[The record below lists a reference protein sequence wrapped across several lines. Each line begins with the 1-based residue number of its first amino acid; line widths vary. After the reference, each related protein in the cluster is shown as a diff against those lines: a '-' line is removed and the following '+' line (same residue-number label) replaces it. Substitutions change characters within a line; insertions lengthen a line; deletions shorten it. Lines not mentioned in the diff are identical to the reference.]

1 MSEPRQKTLFK
12 KYLRITLSIVLA
24 SFLLLGMVML
34 VFVSQYWESEKQTLL
49 RKNAEYMSRM
59 AQSAAVYNEEEKR
72 YELSN
77 NMEMILYGFSEHID
91 ADIFITDQYGER
103 ILGTYTN
110 SNTETD
116 RKVDPSIVRQV
127 MLGGGY
133 EAQGTLSGVYRETY
147 YIVGEPVVVDNVP
160 IGAVFVASSIQ
171 SLSSYRMEVLRMF
184 LLAAIAA
191 FMVTFCVVWVFS
203 YQLVKPLRQMSA
215 AARSF
220 GEGDFSIRV
229 PVTSSD
235 EIGELATAF
244 NNMAASLASGENMRR
259 NFIANVSHELK
270 TPMTTIAG
278 FIDGILDGTIPP
290 EREAYY
296 LRTVSQEVK
305 RLSRLVRTML
315 DLSRIDS
322 GELRLR
328 PARFDLTNT
337 ILVAML
343 SFEKP
348 IEEKHLEIRGL
359 ENAESLFVDGDPDMI
374 HQVVYNLFENAVKF
388 TNPGGYIEVRVEQ
401 GSDRTTVS
409 VRNSGHGI
417 EPDEIRMIFDRFYK
431 TDKSRSQD
439 KNGMGLGLYI
449 VKTIIHLHGGE
460 ISVSSIVDQYTQFT
474 FWIPRQPEGP
484 PLKDG
489 ALPGQRAERESAP
502 KPPKSSKKNRKSTS
516 RKKSARSSAPKNE
529 AEIPESEP
537 SSPERNDTE

>member
-1 MSEPRQKTLFK
+1 MGEPRQKTLFK

-24 SFLLLGMVML
+24 SFLLLGIVML
-34 VFVSQYWESEKQTLL
+34 VFVSQYWESEKKNLL
-49 RKNAEYMSRM
+49 KKNADSMARM
-59 AQSAAVYNEEEKR
+59 AQSAAYYNEDSGR
-72 YELSN
+72 YELDS
-77 NMEMILYGFSEHID
+77 NMEVVIRIFSENAD
-91 ADIFITDQYGER
+91 ADIFITDVNGR
-103 ILGTYTN
+103 RLVGTYSN
-110 SNTETD
+110 SNSESD
-116 RKVDPSIVRQV
+116 RIVDSSVMRQV
-127 MLGGGY
+127 LGGGY
-133 EAQGTLSGVYRETY
+133 EGQGTLSGTYRESY
-147 YIVGEPVVVDNVP
+147 YIVGEPIMINEIPV
-160 IGAVFVASSIQ
+160 GAVFVTSSIHAV
-171 SLSSYRMEVLRMF
+171 SSYRLEVLRMF

-215 AARSF
+215 AAKSF

-229 PVTSSD
+229 PVTSDD

-290 EREAYY
+290 EREAHY

-322 GELRLR
+322 GELHLR

-337 ILVAML
+337 ILVAIL

-348 IEEKHLEIRGL
+348 IEEKKLEIRGL
-359 ENAESLFVDGDPDMI
+359 EHAESLFVDGDPDML

-388 TNPGGYIEVRVEQ
+388 TNPGGYIEIQVED
-401 GSDRTTVS
+401 GADRTTVS
-409 VRNSGHGI
+409 IRNSGHGI

-460 ISVSSIVDQYTQFT
+460 ITVSSIVDQYTQFT
-474 FWIPRQPEGP
+474 FWIPKRPESIVTTSKEAVP
-484 PLKDG
+484 K
-489 ALPGQRAERESAP
+489 RETTP
-502 KPPKSSKKNRKSTS
+502 KKSKKNSG
-516 RKKSARSSAPKNE
+516 RKKGSKSHHRELSSPPASSSKNE
-529 AEIPESEP
+529 
-537 SSPERNDTE
+537 SSPPERNDTQ

>member
-34 VFVSQYWESEKQTLL
+34 VFVSQYWEAEKQTLL

-72 YELSN
+72 YELNSS
-77 NMEMILYGFSEHID
+77 MEMILHGFSENID

-110 SNTETD
+110 SNMETD
-116 RKVDPSIVRQV
+116 RKVDPAIVRQV
-127 MLGGGY
+127 MVEGSY
-133 EAQGTLSGVYRETY
+133 ESQGTLSGVYRETY
-147 YIVGEPVVVDNVP
+147 YIVGEPVVVNDIP
-160 IGAVFVASSIQ
+160 IGAVFVASSIH
-171 SLSSYRMEVLRMF
+171 SLSSYRVEVLRMF

-229 PVTSSD
+229 PVTSND

-348 IEEKHLEIRGL
+348 IEEKRLEIRGL

-460 ISVSSIVDQYTQFT
+460 ISVSSVVDQYTQFT

-489 ALPGQRAERESAP
+489 ALPGQHSERDTAP
-502 KPPKSSKKNRKSTS
+502 KAKASKKKRKTSGRKKSSRTTSSTS
-516 RKKSARSSAPKNE
+516 RGEASSP
-529 AEIPESEP
+529 EP
-537 SSPERNDTE
+537 SSPERNDIE

>member
-49 RKNAEYMSRM
+49 RKNAEYMARM
-59 AQSAAVYNEEEKR
+59 AQSAAVYNESEKR
-72 YELSN
+72 YELSS
-77 NMEMILYGFSEHID
+77 NMEMILYGFSENID

-116 RKVDPSIVRQV
+116 RKVDSSIVRQV
-127 MLGGGY
+127 MVGGGY
-133 EAQGTLSGVYRETY
+133 EGQGTLSGVYRETY
-147 YIVGEPVVVDNVP
+147 YIVGEPVMVDDVP
-160 IGAVFVASSIQ
+160 VGAVFVASSIH

-229 PVTSSD
+229 PVTSND

-388 TNPGGYIEVRVEQ
+388 TNPGGYIEVRVEES
-401 GSDRTTVS
+401 SDRTTVS

-460 ISVSSIVDQYTQFT
+460 ISVSSVVDQYTQFT

-502 KPPKSSKKNRKSTS
+502 KPPKSSKKNRKSTG
-516 RKKSARSSAPKNE
+516 RKKAAPSSASKKAAATPK
-529 AEIPESEP
+529 SEP

>member
-77 NMEMILYGFSEHID
+77 NMEMILYGFSENID

-516 RKKSARSSAPKNE
+516 RKKSARSSAPKKE

>member
-77 NMEMILYGFSEHID
+77 NMEMILYGFSENID

-296 LRTVSQEVK
+296 LRTVSQEIK

>member
-77 NMEMILYGFSEHID
+77 NMEMILYGFSENID

-359 ENAESLFVDGDPDMI
+359 ENAESLFVDGYPDMI

>member
-1 MSEPRQKTLFK
+1 MGEPQQKTLFK

-24 SFLLLGMVML
+24 SFLLLGVVML
-34 VFVSQYWESEKQTLL
+34 VFVSRYWESEKKDLL
-49 RKNAEYMSRM
+49 KKNAQSMARM
-59 AQSAAVYNEEEKR
+59 AQSAAYYNEDRGR
-72 YELSN
+72 YELNS
-77 NMEMILYGFSEHID
+77 NMEVVIRSFSENAD
-91 ADIFITDQYGER
+91 ADIFITDLDGR
-103 ILGTYTN
+103 RLIGTYSN
-110 SNTETD
+110 SNTESD
-116 RKVDPSIVRQV
+116 RVVDSSVMRQV
-127 MLGGGY
+127 LGGGY
-133 EAQGTLSGVYRETY
+133 EGQGTLSGTYRESY
-147 YIVGEPVVVDNVP
+147 YIVGEPILIDDIPV
-160 IGAVFVASSIQ
+160 GAVFVTSSIH
-171 SLSSYRMEVLRMF
+171 SVSSYRMEVLRIF

-215 AARSF
+215 AAKSF
-220 GEGDFSIRV
+220 GEGDFSMRV
-229 PVTSSD
+229 PVTSND

-290 EREAYY
+290 ERQAHY

-322 GELRLR
+322 GELHLR

-337 ILVAML
+337 ILVAIL

-348 IEEKHLEIRGL
+348 IEEKKLEIRGL
-359 ENAESLFVDGDPDMI
+359 EHAESLFVDGDPDML

-388 TNPGGYIEVRVEQ
+388 TNPGGYIEIQVED
-401 GSDRTTVS
+401 GTDRTTVS
-409 VRNSGHGI
+409 IRNSGHGI

-460 ISVSSIVDQYTQFT
+460 ITVSSIVDQYTQFS
-474 FWIPRQPEGP
+474 FWIPKRPESTHN
-484 PLKDG
+484 KDSVQKKES
-489 ALPGQRAERESAP
+489 LP
-502 KPPKSSKKNRKSTS
+502 KKSKKNNG
-516 RKKSARSSAPKNE
+516 RKKSNKPHHRELSSPPVSSSKNE
-529 AEIPESEP
+529 SPP
-537 SSPERNDTE
+537 SERNDAQ

>member
-49 RKNAEYMSRM
+49 RKNAEYMARM

-77 NMEMILYGFSEHID
+77 NMEMILYGFSENID

-127 MLGGGY
+127 MVGGGY
-133 EAQGTLSGVYRETY
+133 EGQGTLSGVYRETY
-147 YIVGEPVVVDNVP
+147 YIVGEPVMVNDVP
-160 IGAVFVASSIQ
+160 VGAVFVASSIH

-229 PVTSSD
+229 PVTSND
-235 EIGELATAF
+235 EIGELAMAF

-388 TNPGGYIEVRVEQ
+388 TNPGGYIEVRVEES
-401 GSDRTTVS
+401 SDRTTVS

-502 KPPKSSKKNRKSTS
+502 KPPKSSKKNRKSTG
-516 RKKSARSSAPKNE
+516 RKKAARSSAAKNA

>member
-77 NMEMILYGFSEHID
+77 NMEMILYGFSENID

-160 IGAVFVASSIQ
+160 VGAVFVASSIQ

-516 RKKSARSSAPKNE
+516 RKKSARSSAPKKE

>member
-72 YELSN
+72 YELNSS
-77 NMEMILYGFSEHID
+77 MEMILHGFSENID

-110 SNTETD
+110 SNMETD
-116 RKVDPSIVRQV
+116 RKVDPAIVRQV
-127 MLGGGY
+127 MVEGSY
-133 EAQGTLSGVYRETY
+133 EGQGTLSGVYRETY
-147 YIVGEPVVVDNVP
+147 YIVGEPVVVNDIP
-160 IGAVFVASSIQ
+160 IGAVFVASSIH
-171 SLSSYRMEVLRMF
+171 SLSSYRVEVLRMF

-229 PVTSSD
+229 PVTSND

-348 IEEKHLEIRGL
+348 IEEKRLEIRGL

-460 ISVSSIVDQYTQFT
+460 ISVSSVVDQYTQFT

-489 ALPGQRAERESAP
+489 ALPGQHSERDTAP
-502 KPPKSSKKNRKSTS
+502 KAKTSKKNRKTSGRKKSSRTTSSTS
-516 RKKSARSSAPKNE
+516 RGEASSP
-529 AEIPESEP
+529 EP
-537 SSPERNDTE
+537 SSPERNDIE

>member
-77 NMEMILYGFSEHID
+77 NMEMILYGFSENID

-191 FMVTFCVVWVFS
+191 FMFTFCVVWVFS

-296 LRTVSQEVK
+296 LRTVSQEIK

>member
-77 NMEMILYGFSEHID
+77 NMEMILYGFSENID

-388 TNPGGYIEVRVEQ
+388 TNSGGYIEVRVEQ

>member
-1 MSEPRQKTLFK
+1 MGESRQKTLFK
-12 KYLRITLSIVLA
+12 KYLRITLSIVLV
-24 SFLLLGMVML
+24 SFLLLGIVML
-34 VFVSQYWESEKQTLL
+34 VFVSQYWESEKKYLL
-49 RKNAEYMSRM
+49 KKNAESMASM
-59 AQSAAVYNEEEKR
+59 AQAAAYYNEDRGR
-72 YELSN
+72 YEMNSS
-77 NMEMILYGFSEHID
+77 MEIVIRSFSENAD
-91 ADIFITDQYGER
+91 ADIFITDLDGR
-103 ILGTYTN
+103 RLLGTYAN
-110 SNTETD
+110 SNAESD
-116 RKVDPSIVRQV
+116 RIVDSSVMRQV
-127 MLGGGY
+127 LGGGY
-133 EAQGTLSGVYRETY
+133 EGQGTLSGTYRESY
-147 YIVGEPVVVDNVP
+147 YIIGEPILIDELPV
-160 IGAVFVASSIQ
+160 GAVFVASSIH
-171 SLSSYRMEVLRMF
+171 SVSSYRMEVLRMF

-215 AARSF
+215 AAKSF

-229 PVTSSD
+229 PVSSDD

-290 EREAYY
+290 EREAHY

-337 ILVAML
+337 ILVAIL

-348 IEEKHLEIRGL
+348 IEEKQLEIRGL
-359 ENAESLFVDGDPDMI
+359 EHAESLFVDGDPDML
-374 HQVVYNLFENAVKF
+374 HQVVYNLIENAVKF
-388 TNPGGYIEVRVEQ
+388 TNRGGYIEIRVED

-409 VRNSGHGI
+409 IRNSGHGI

-460 ISVSSIVDQYTQFT
+460 ITVSSIVDQYTQFS
-474 FWIPRQPEGP
+474 FWIPKRPETANG
-484 PLKDG
+484 KEVS
-489 ALPGQRAERESAP
+489 QKRETPSR
-502 KPPKSSKKNRKSTS
+502 KNKKSSG
-516 RKKSARSSAPKNE
+516 RKKSTKAFRPPPSAAASSTQK
-529 AEIPESEP
+529 ESP
-537 SSPERNDTE
+537 PPERNDTQ

>member
-77 NMEMILYGFSEHID
+77 NMEMILYGFSENID

-147 YIVGEPVVVDNVP
+147 YIVGEPVVVDNAP